1 MHMGKSA
8 IYNAMNRILEEK
20 QLNLWKIDIASLKG
34 EVKAYRSFLN
44 VEELVKANSYRFQKD
59 HDTFVITRAVLRL
72 LLGNYLKSDPSKLH
86 FKYGKKG
93 KPFLDRNHTSI
104 EFNVSHSG
112 SMAIVGIA
120 EGCPLG
126 VDIEYLKQG
135 LDFLELAND
144 FFSDTE
150 IQILMSLPEEQRAVA
165 FYRCWTRKESF
176 IKAKG
181 IGLSYPLDAF
191 SVSLDSD
198 ESAKLENTRM
208 DPFEKERWKMFS
220 FIPKEN
226 YRAAVTVDRHCR
238 KYELFDW
245 MVNPDFNESHSNRS
259 SNAFA

>member
-1 MHMGKSA
+1 MGKSA
-8 IYNAMNRILEEK
+8 IYSAMNRILDEK
-20 QLNLWKIDIASLKG
+20 QLDLWKIDIASLKG

-44 VEELVKANSYRFQKD
+44 GEELIKANGYRFQKD
-59 HDTFVITRAVLRL
+59 HDTFVVTRAVLRL
-72 LLGNYLKSDPSKLH
+72 LLGSYLNSDPSNLH

-93 KPFLDRNHTSI
+93 KPFLDGKHASI

-120 EGCPLG
+120 DGCPLG
-126 VDIEYLKQG
+126 VDVEYLKQG
-135 LDFLELAND
+135 LDFLELAKD
-144 FFSDTE
+144 FFSDAE
-150 IQILMSLPEEQRAVA
+150 IQTLIALPEDQRSIA

-198 ESAKLENTRM
+198 DYAKLEHTRM
-208 DPFEKERWKMFS
+208 DPTEKERWKMLS

-226 YRAAVTVDRHCR
+226 YRAAVTIDRHCT
-238 KYELFDW
+238 KYKLFDW
-245 MVNPDFNESHSNRS
+245 TVNPDFNESHVNRS
-259 SNAFA
+259 SNVFA